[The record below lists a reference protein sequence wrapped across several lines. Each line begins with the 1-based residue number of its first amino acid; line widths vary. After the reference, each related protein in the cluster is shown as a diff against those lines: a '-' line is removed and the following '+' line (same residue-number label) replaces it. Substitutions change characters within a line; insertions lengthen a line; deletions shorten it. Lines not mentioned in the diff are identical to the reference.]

1 MELSILREQ
10 IEQDWFLWHENV
22 YLGGKF
28 SNSQDTLSSNFV
40 YKLKTGH
47 NKKYLKV

>member
-10 IEQDWFLWHENV
+10 IGQDWILWHVNI
-22 YLGGKF
+22 YLGGKL

-40 YKLKTGH
+40 YKLKTDD